1 LKLDIDTVIPGHGE
15 IGTRESLLAHRNKV
29 ASVRDQIS
37 MSVRDGK
44 SKDEISQMLV
54 SKFDF
59 KPINMGGLD
68 GMMAELKN

>member
-1 LKLDIDTVIPGHGE
+1 MIPGHGE
-15 IGTRESLLAHRNKV
+15 ISTREGLQAHRNKI
-29 ASVRDQIS
+29 ASIRDQIS
-37 MSVRDGK
+37 GLVHDGK
-44 SKDEISQMLV
+44 SKDEIGKLLV

>member
-15 IGTRESLLAHRNKV
+15 IRTRDGLMAHRNKI
-29 ASVRDQIS
+29 ASIRDEIS
-37 MSVRDGK
+37 GLVHEGK
-44 SKDEISQMLV
+44 SKDEIGQLLV

>member
-1 LKLDIDTVIPGHGE
+1 M
-15 IGTRESLLAHRNKV
+15 AHRNKI

-37 MSVRDGK
+37 GLVHEGK
-44 SKDEISQMLV
+44 SKDEIGQLLV

>member
-1 LKLDIDTVIPGHGE
+1 
-15 IGTRESLLAHRNKV
+15 
-29 ASVRDQIS
+29 
-37 MSVRDGK
+37 
-44 SKDEISQMLV
+44 LV